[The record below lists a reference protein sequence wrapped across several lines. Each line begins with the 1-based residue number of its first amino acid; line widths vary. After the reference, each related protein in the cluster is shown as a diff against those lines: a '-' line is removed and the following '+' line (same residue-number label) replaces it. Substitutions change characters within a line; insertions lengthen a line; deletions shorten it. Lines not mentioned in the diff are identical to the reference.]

1 MWPTHPTKR
10 ILKMKDWIRLLIVV
24 VVAVAGLTIGYRM
37 GKSGAIGVDTDT
49 IFVRDT
55 IMVRVPV
62 VSEVRDVGLQT
73 YRIKLLG
80 RINSDQDTI
89 IVTKTD
95 SIEVALPIEQKVYK
109 DTMYTAWVSGYDA
122 RLDSI
127 KVYKNTRIVN
137 TIVREDKRWSVG
149 VQAGIG
155 LTPKGIQPYIGV
167 GVQYNFRF

>member
-1 MWPTHPTKR
+1 
-10 ILKMKDWIRLLIVV
+10 MKDWFRLIIVV
-24 VVAVAGLTIGYRM
+24 VVLVAGLSIGYRY
-37 GKSGAIGVDTDT
+37 GKSGAIEVSTDT
-49 IFVRDT
+49 IFITDT
-55 IMVRVPV
+55 IKVRVPV

-73 YRIKLLG
+73 YKIKLLG
-80 RINSDQDTI
+80 RIESDKDTI
-89 IVTKTD
+89 VVSKTD

-109 DTMYTAWVSGYDA
+109 DSAYTAWVSGYDSK
-122 RLDSI
+122 LDSI